1 MAAPVSAYLR
11 NYPQGF
17 KRKRDSVQREK
28 QRVAQRRYERERR
41 AGPMR
46 RSMHALRN
54 FARGVKCGD
63 TSCEELTGL
72 PRLEFHRHI
81 RSMLAVP
88 GMPFTLRFYRPLKR
102 FNLNDPDQVKKAMHY
117 KNVYATAR
125 GSVSIIVAL
134 SALV

>member
-1 MAAPVSAYLR
+1 
-11 NYPQGF
+11 
-17 KRKRDSVQREK
+17 
-28 QRVAQRRYERERR
+28 
-41 AGPMR
+41 MR

-54 FARGVKCGD
+54 FARGVVCAG

-72 PRLEFHRHI
+72 PLPAFHQHI

-102 FNLNDPDQVKKAMHY
+102 FDLSDPEQVKKAMHY
-117 KNVYATAR
+117 TNVYATAR
-125 GSVSIIVAL
+125 GSVSINVAL